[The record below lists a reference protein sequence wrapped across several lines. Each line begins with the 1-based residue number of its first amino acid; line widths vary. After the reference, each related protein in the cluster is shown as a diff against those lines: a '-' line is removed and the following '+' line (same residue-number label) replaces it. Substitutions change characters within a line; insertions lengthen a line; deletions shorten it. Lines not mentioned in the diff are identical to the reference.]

1 MKITRDELLRIADI
15 SKLEIRE
22 CEIEP
27 LVSQLQA
34 VLSYAERVNQV
45 AEDIATNSSDK
56 NINIMREDSA
66 CYCVSTPI
74 LAQAPE
80 REEDYF
86 VVPKIL

>member
-1 MKITRDELLRIADI
+1 MKITRDELLRIAAI
-15 SKLEIRE
+15 SKLEIKE
-22 CEIEP
+22 NEIDS

-45 AEDIATNSSDK
+45 ADDNSNEPSNK
-56 NINIMREDSA
+56 NINIMRDDIPHHYIS
-66 CYCVSTPI
+66 VPI

-80 REEDYF
+80 REENYF

>member
-1 MKITRDELLRIADI
+1 MKITRDELLRIAAI
-15 SKLEIRE
+15 SKLEIKQE
-22 CEIEP
+22 EIDP

-45 AEDIATNSSDK
+45 ADDNSNEPSNK
-56 NINIMREDSA
+56 NINIMRDDIPHHYISA
-66 CYCVSTPI
+66 PI

-80 REEDYF
+80 REENYF

>member
-1 MKITRDELLRIADI
+1 MKITRDELLRIAEI

-22 CEIEP
+22 SEIEP
-27 LVSQLQA
+27 LVFQLQA

-45 AEDIATNSSDK
+45 AEEIAAESSDK
-56 NINIMREDSA
+56 NINIMREDIPHF
-66 CYCVSTPI
+66 YVSTPI